1 MVNIRDVKLDDAKDI
16 LEIYKHYILNTA
28 ITFEI
33 TVPSL
38 EEFEQRIKTISSSD
52 PYLVLTLDKKLI
64 GYAYAQTYKGREAY
78 KYSKEISIYLDNNY
92 TKNGYGALLYNEL
105 EKRLKDN
112 NVTNLYSCITVL
124 DDSNSIPFHEH
135 LGFNEVGR
143 FHKCGYKFNNWYDI
157 VWMEK
162 IINKH

>member
-1 MVNIRDVKLDDAKDI
+1 MINIRDVKLADAKDI

-38 EEFEQRIKTISSSD
+38 EEFEQRIKTISSSN
-52 PYLVLTLDKKLI
+52 PYLVLTLNNKII

-105 EKRLKDN
+105 EKRLKNN

-124 DDSNSIPFHEH
+124 DSSNSIPFHEH

>member
-1 MVNIRDVKLDDAKDI
+1 MINIRDVKLADAKDI

-38 EEFEQRIKTISSSD
+38 EEFEQRIKTISSSN
-52 PYLVLTLDKKLI
+52 PYLVLTLDNKII
-64 GYAYAQTYKGREAY
+64 GYAYTQTYKGREAY

-124 DDSNSIPFHEH
+124 DSSNSIPFHEH
-135 LGFNEVGR
+135 LGFVEVGR
-143 FHKCGYKFNNWYDI
+143 FHRCGYKFNNWYDI

>member
-1 MVNIRDVKLDDAKDI
+1 MINIRDVKLDDAKDI

-52 PYLVLTLDKKLI
+52 PYLVLTLDNKII

-78 KYSKEISIYLDNNY
+78 KYSKEISIYLDKDY

-112 NVTNLYSCITVL
+112 SVTNLYSCITVL
-124 DDSNSIPFHEH
+124 NSSNSIYFHEH
-135 LGFNEVGR
+135 LGFVEVGR